1 MKIRAPAKINLSLRV
16 VGKRADGYHLL
27 DTIMLPVSLYDDI
40 FIHKERRLGK
50 KTRRPKDR
58 LTVTCDD
65 PSVPQGRKNLAYKA
79 AALLLKEGRIDEAVR
94 IRIHKRIPIGAGL
107 GGGSTDAAATLIG
120 LNRLFR
126 LGYTL
131 PQLEKTAG
139 TLGADVPFFIQGVPA
154 RARGIGERLT
164 RLRGMPRFWCVIV
177 YPNFPISTAWVYRNL
192 QAKLTK
198 AIVNTSIN
206 PSLGSAANLQKLL
219 VNDLEA
225 VAMGRYPRIRL
236 LKEELARQGAVGTL
250 MSGSG
255 SSVFGVFPSKR
266 RAERAFRR
274 LRKEREV
281 EVFLVHALS

>member
-1 MKIRAPAKINLSLRV
+1 M
-16 VGKRADGYHLL
+16 
-27 DTIMLPVSLYDDI
+27 
-40 FIHKERRLGK
+40 
-50 KTRRPKDR
+50 
-58 LTVTCDD
+58 TCDD
-65 PSVPQGRKNLAYKA
+65 PSVPQGRKNLAHQA
-79 AALLLKEGRIDEAVR
+79 AALLLKEKGIDEAVQ

-120 LNRLFR
+120 LNQLFR

-131 PQLEKTAG
+131 KQLETFAA
-139 TLGADVPFFIQGVPA
+139 TLGADVPFFIRGVPA

-164 RLRGMPRFWCVIV
+164 PLRGMPRLWCVIV
-177 YPNFPISTAWVYRNL
+177 YPNCPISTAWVYRNL

-281 EVFLVHALS
+281 QVFLVHALS

>member
-1 MKIRAPAKINLSLRV
+1 
-16 VGKRADGYHLL
+16 
-27 DTIMLPVSLYDDI
+27 MLPVSLYDEI
-40 FIHKERRLGK
+40 IINKGGKIGK
-50 KTRRPKDR
+50 KTGLKER
-58 LTVTCDD
+58 LIVTCDD
-65 PSVPQGRKNLAYKA
+65 PLVPQGRQNLAHKA
-79 AALLLKEGRIDEAVR
+79 ASLVLNGRGINESVQ

-131 PQLEKTAG
+131 KRLEKISSA
-139 TLGADVPFFIQGVPA
+139 LGADVPFFVKGVPA
-154 RARGIGERLT
+154 RVRGIGERLT
-164 RLRGMPRFWCVIV
+164 PLRGTPRLWLIIL
-177 YPNFPISTAWVYRNL
+177 YPNFPVSTAWVYRNL
-192 QAKLTK
+192 PRKLTK

-206 PSLGSAANLQKLL
+206 FSLGSPANLRKLL
-219 VNDLEA
+219 VNDLET
-225 VAMGRYPRIRL
+225 VTMGRYPRIGL

-266 RAERAFRR
+266 SAERAFRR

-281 EVFLVHALS
+281 QAFLVRVLN